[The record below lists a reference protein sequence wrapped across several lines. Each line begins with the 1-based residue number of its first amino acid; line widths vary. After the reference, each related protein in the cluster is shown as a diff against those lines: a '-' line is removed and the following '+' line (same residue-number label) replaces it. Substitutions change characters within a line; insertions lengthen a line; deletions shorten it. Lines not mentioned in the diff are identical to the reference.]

1 MKKVTRFFPLK
12 GKNIYLSCKI
22 YQGDYNSYIDEKH
35 VGVNIIIES
44 TIQNQ
49 CIISNWFNSF
59 IIADASNYKWTWKNS
74 KVNYFALKRRK
85 LNDQYKYHKLVLFRN
100 GIYTVFFLFL
110 SNNLSFTLYRYLFKV
125 WKDVYSWHFY
135 WFWSKHFRRNKEFF
149 FNFRRIWLK
158 MNIFYPILN

>member
-12 GKNIYLSCKI
+12 GKNIYLCCKI

-59 IIADASNYKWTWKNS
+59 IIADASNYKWT
-74 KVNYFALKRRK
+74 
-85 LNDQYKYHKLVLFRN
+85 
-100 GIYTVFFLFL
+100 
-110 SNNLSFTLYRYLFKV
+110 
-125 WKDVYSWHFY
+125 
-135 WFWSKHFRRNKEFF
+135 
-149 FNFRRIWLK
+149 
-158 MNIFYPILN
+158 

>member
-35 VGVNIIIES
+35 VGVNIIIKS

-59 IIADASNYKWTWKNS
+59 IIANASNYKWTRKNL
-74 KVNYFALKRRK
+74 KVNYFALKRPN

-100 GIYTVFFLFL
+100 GIYSVFFLFL
-110 SNNLSFTLYRYLFKV
+110 SNNLPFTLYRYLFKV
-125 WKDVYSWHFY
+125 
-135 WFWSKHFRRNKEFF
+135 
-149 FNFRRIWLK
+149 
-158 MNIFYPILN
+158 